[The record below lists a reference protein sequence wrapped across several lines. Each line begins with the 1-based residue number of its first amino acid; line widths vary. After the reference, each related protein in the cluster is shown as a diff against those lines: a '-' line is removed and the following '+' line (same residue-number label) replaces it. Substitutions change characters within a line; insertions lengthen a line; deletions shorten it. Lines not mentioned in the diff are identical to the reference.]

1 MSTPNEL
8 LPVRMFELVALLAEH
23 GVEFVVI
30 GGMAVN
36 LHGFVRATKDVDIV
50 PHSSPENLARLWTA
64 LASVDAQPGG
74 LEGFRPEELPMPW
87 SLHSLIE
94 GQGNWILHTTLGRID
109 VMQCVAPFDGYEDLV
124 ESAHTAAIPGTS
136 QPILVAGL
144 HDLIAMKQ
152 EAGRPQDLIDITA
165 LRLANGLEA

>member
-1 MSTPNEL
+1 
-8 LPVRMFELVALLAEH
+8 
-23 GVEFVVI
+23 
-30 GGMAVN
+30 
-36 LHGFVRATKDVDIV
+36 
-50 PHSSPENLARLWTA
+50 
-64 LASVDAQPGG
+64 
-74 LEGFRPEELPMPW
+74 MPW
-87 SLHSLIE
+87 SLRSLIE

-109 VMQCVAPFDGYEDLV
+109 VMQWVAPFDGYEDLV

-136 QPILVAGL
+136 RPILVAGL